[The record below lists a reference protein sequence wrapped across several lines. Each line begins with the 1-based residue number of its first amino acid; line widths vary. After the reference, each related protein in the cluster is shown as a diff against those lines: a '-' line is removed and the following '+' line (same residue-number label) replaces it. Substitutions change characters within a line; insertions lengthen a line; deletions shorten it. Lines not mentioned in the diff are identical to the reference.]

1 MNFDE
6 FQKTLSNKTYS
17 LYIAVN
23 NENDNKH
30 PPNHWILDVHND
42 VLSIIPQGESKN
54 ESVADFNLK
63 YCNFTLEN
71 FEIPTV
77 TVIDSCKEE
86 TNTTMCKFVEDK
98 KSTISGS
105 Q

>member
-6 FQKTLSNKTYS
+6 FQNALNNKSYS

-23 NENDNKH
+23 DENDNKY

-42 VLSIIPQGESKN
+42 VLSITPKGDSTKD
-54 ESVADFNLK
+54 SVADFNLK

-71 FEIPTV
+71 FENPTV

-86 TNTTMCKFVEDK
+86 ANTTMCKFVEDK

-105 Q
+105 R